1 MRQIFVVFA
10 VGMPLVLAAV
20 FIANNV
26 VSNSFPMFSETPF
39 EELEI
44 LQQTYQAGLD
54 HCENNYGDFDTL
66 DMKNEYEECISLIET
81 WYSENLEKDR

>member
-10 VGMPLVLAAV
+10 VCIPLVLAAV